1 MFPYIKEY
9 NIADMK
15 EVIANGKRKPMES
28 TRSMSGRLC
37 IITGATSGV
46 GKEAARRLYSYG
58 ADLILVNRNDRK
70 SELLIDELQAEN
82 PEGGFIRHIRA
93 DLSLLEETQHALIQI
108 LQLLDEIKRPL
119 DVLIN
124 NAGIHM
130 TRRELSIEGHEKV
143 FAVNHLSPFLITRS
157 LLPVFHKQNGGRII
171 QVNSQGHRFSGLR
184 LDDLD
189 WKKRPYIGLRG
200 YGAAK
205 TAQLLCCWETADAL
219 AAAGSGV
226 SINAMHPGAVRSSVG
241 MNNGR
246 IYRWFQERFIQPGLD
261 DPEISGIAIHW
272 LASDPLLE
280 GVSGRYF
287 NLTTEEKPAPH
298 ALDREV
304 GGKIYRISMEITDA
318 FVPRADY

>member
-9 NIADMK
+9 NMADMK
-15 EVIANGKRKPMES
+15 KVIANGKRKPLES
-28 TRSMSGRLC
+28 TESMKGRLC

-46 GKEAARRLYSYG
+46 GKEAARRLHGYG
-58 ADLILVNRNDRK
+58 ADLVVVNRNDDK
-70 SELLIDELQAEN
+70 AEALIREIQAESSG
-82 PEGGFIRHIRA
+82 GGFIRHIRA
-93 DLSLLEETQHALIQI
+93 DFSLLEETRHALGRI
-108 LQLLDEIKRPL
+108 LQLLEDMKRPL
-119 DVLIN
+119 DVLIH

-130 TRRELSIEGHEKV
+130 TRRELTVEGHEKV

-157 LLPVFHKQNGGRII
+157 LLPVFEEQNSGRII
-171 QVNSQGHRFSGLR
+171 LVNSQGHRFSGLR

-189 WKKRPYIGLRG
+189 WSKRPYIGLRG

-219 AAAGSGV
+219 SASASRV

-246 IYRWFQERFIQPGLD
+246 LYRWFQNRIVQPGLD
-261 DPEISGIAIHW
+261 DPEISGIALHW
-272 LASDPLLE
+272 LASDPSLDN
-280 GVSGRYF
+280 VSGRYF

-304 GGKIYRISMEITDA
+304 GKKIYDMSMELTDA
-318 FVPRADY
+318 FLPSTRF